1 MQVHSSYETIKRKSV
16 QVKKLNSSSY
26 SLIEIMITKNMKKEH
41 VTLFYVSLA
50 WFLILSGRYS
60 ISNLLP
66 QIRTEL
72 GFTWTEAG
80 LTLTIMW
87 LFYAATQFPAG
98 IFSDVKGRKI
108 SILLAMSVFSLSYIL
123 IGLSFNF
130 VMFFLSLIL
139 LGFGTGGYPAVGISM
154 ITDIFKEKR
163 GKALGIRDSAG
174 SLAYGIPLFATL
186 IASAY
191 NWRTFFFIWAGFSLI
206 SLFMFHR
213 STQEST
219 LLPESVSV
227 KERVFDGV
235 KIFKLKQVQ
244 LMFFVNL
251 FIAVTWISYMS
262 FFPSL
267 LIVEKGF
274 TEIQAALAL
283 GILGIGGFIFKPII
297 GSLSDHHDKKIL
309 IILLSVITA
318 LGTIAIVYSTNM
330 YLILLIS
337 FIPAFAT
344 AIFPIISSFLMDVFE
359 EKGRAGKLGFYR
371 SNLILLGSP
380 ASAIIGFFADN
391 YDFNLPFLGI
401 SLILFIAAGILV
413 SSLFYS
419 KLKEQ
424 R

>member
-1 MQVHSSYETIKRKSV
+1 MKR
-16 QVKKLNSSSY
+16 LNNLVY
-26 SLIEIMITKNMKKEH
+26 SPNATMTRKNIKKEH

-98 IFSDVKGRKI
+98 IFSDIKGRKI
-108 SILLAMSVFSLSYIL
+108 SIILAMAVFSISYIL
-123 IGLSFNF
+123 IGLSLNF
-130 VMFFLSLIL
+130 IMFFLSLIL

-174 SLAYGIPLFATL
+174 SLAYGIPLIATL
-186 IASAY
+186 IASTY
-191 NWRTFFFIWAGFSLI
+191 NWRTFFFIWAAI
-206 SLFMFHR
+206 SLFSLCMFHR
-213 STQEST
+213 NTEEST

-244 LMFFVNL
+244 LMFLVNL
-251 FIAVTWISYMS
+251 FIAITWISYMS

-283 GILGIGGFIFKPII
+283 GILGAGGFIFKPII
-297 GSLSDHHDKKIL
+297 GSLSDHYNKKT
-309 IILLSVITA
+309 IIITLSIITA
-318 LGTIAIVYSTNM
+318 FGTLAIVYSTNL
-330 YLILLIS
+330 YLILLMS
-337 FIPAFAT
+337 FIPSFAT
-344 AIFPIISSFLMDVFE
+344 AIFPIISSYLMDVFE

-371 SNLILLGSP
+371 SNLILIGSP

-391 YDFNLPFLGI
+391 YNFNIPFIGI
-401 SLILFIAAGILV
+401 SLILFIAAGILIINTV
-413 SSLFYS
+413 SYTHLRAH
-419 KLKEQ
+419 ET
-424 R
+424 

>member
-1 MQVHSSYETIKRKSV
+1 MKR
-16 QVKKLNSSSY
+16 LNNRVY
-26 SLIEIMITKNMKKEH
+26 SPNATMTRKNIKKEH
-41 VTLFYVSLA
+41 IILLYVSLT

-66 QIRTEL
+66 QIRMDL

-98 IFSDVKGRKI
+98 IFSDIKGRKI
-108 SILLAMSVFSLSYIL
+108 SIILAMAVFSISYL
-123 IGLSFNF
+123 LVGLSFNF
-130 VMFFLSLIL
+130 IMFFLSLIL

-154 ITDIFKEKR
+154 VTDVFKEKR

-174 SLAYGIPLFATL
+174 SLAYGIPLLATL
-186 IASAY
+186 IASTY
-191 NWRTFFFIWAGFSLI
+191 SWRSFFFIWAGFSI
-206 SLFMFHR
+206 VSLYLFNR
-213 STQEST
+213 STEEST
-219 LLPESVSV
+219 VLPDSVSV

-235 KIFKLKQVQ
+235 KIFKRKQVQ
-244 LMFFVNL
+244 LMFVVNL
-251 FIAVTWISYMS
+251 FIAITWISYMS

-267 LIVEKGF
+267 LIVEKGL

-283 GILGIGGFIFKPII
+283 GILGMGGFILKPLI
-297 GSLSDHHDKKIL
+297 GSLSDRYNKKIII
-309 IILLSVITA
+309 IILSTITA
-318 LGTIAIVYSTNM
+318 LGTLAIVYSTNL

-344 AIFPIISSFLMDVFE
+344 AIFPIISSYLMDIFE
-359 EKGRAGKLGFYR
+359 EKGRAGKIGFYR

-391 YDFNLPFLGI
+391 YDFNIPFIGI
-401 SLILFIAAGILV
+401 SLILFIAAGILITNI
-413 SSLFYS
+413 LYIW
-419 KLKEQ
+419 LKK
-424 R
+424 RK